1 MEYAGRGDAARTM
14 ALLWDGLPAPRRGPR
29 QRLDLPRIVD
39 AAIAEADSAGPA
51 ALSMR
56 TLAQRLGI
64 GTASLYTY
72 VPGKAELLELM
83 VDRVAGG
90 RPLPAADAGHRAGL
104 RDLARSDLAAFRA
117 HPWLLQVATS
127 RTVFGPNV
135 VTRYEAAM
143 ALLDGHGLAAID
155 VAGCVAAVE
164 AYTRGAASAVVE
176 AEQAPARTGSSD
188 DEWWERR
195 APLLGERMAGRFP
208 RLAALGE
215 AGAFAVSDT
224 ALPYTLQRALDRF
237 AFGLDLVLDSIDAR
251 VAAPRAQPMRSGS
264 VRGPRT

>member
-1 MEYAGRGDAARTM
+1 MEYAGSGDPARTM

-29 QRLDLPRIVD
+29 QRLELPRIVD

-56 TLAQRLGI
+56 TLARTLGV

-83 VDRVAGG
+83 VDRVVG
-90 RPLPAADAGHRAGL
+90 RQPLPGADAGWRAGL
-104 RDLARSDLAAFRA
+104 REIACSDLAAYRA

-135 VTRYEAAM
+135 LRRYEATLT
-143 ALLDGHGLAAID
+143 LLDGHGLAPGDLVKCA
-155 VAGCVAAVE
+155 AAVE
-164 AYTRGAASAVVE
+164 SYTRGAASAVVE
-176 AEQAPARTGSSD
+176 AEQAPAQTGTSD

-195 APLLGERMAGRFP
+195 VPFLEERMDGRFPLLG
-208 RLAALGE
+208 ALGG
-215 AGAFAVSDT
+215 AGAFAVSDM
-224 ALPYTLQRALDRF
+224 AAPYLPRRALDRF
-237 AFGLDLVLDSIDAR
+237 LFGLDLLLDSIGQRIA
-251 VAAPRAQPMRSGS
+251 G
-264 VRGPRT
+264 T

>member
-39 AAIAEADSAGPA
+39 TAVARADRAGPD

-56 TLAQRLGI
+56 TLAQALGI

-83 VDRVAGG
+83 VERVVSAQ
-90 RPLPAADAGHRAGL
+90 PLPAAGAGWRAGL
-104 RDLARSDLAAFRA
+104 LDLATCDLAALRA

-127 RTVFGPNV
+127 RTVFGPHV
-135 VTRYEAAM
+135 IARYDAAL
-143 ALLDGHGLAAID
+143 ALLDGYGLAAIE
-155 VAGCVAAVE
+155 VANCVAAVE
-164 AYTRGAASAVVE
+164 SYTRGAGSVVVE
-176 AEQAPARTGSSD
+176 AEQAPDRTGSSD

-195 APLLGERMAGRFP
+195 APLLDERMDGRFP
-208 RLAALGE
+208 RLAALNE
-215 AGAFAVSDT
+215 AGAFAVSGT

-237 AFGLDLVLDSIDAR
+237 TFGLDLVLDSIGAR
-251 VAAPRAQPMRSGS
+251 ITAAHES
-264 VRGPRT
+264 

>member
-1 MEYAGRGDAARTM
+1 MEYAGRGEAARTM
-14 ALLWDGLPAPRRGPR
+14 TLLWDGLPPPRRGPR
-29 QRLDLPRIVD
+29 QRLDLPAIVD
-39 AAIAEADSAGPA
+39 AAIAEADRAGPS

-56 TLAQRLGI
+56 TLATALGI
-64 GTASLYTY
+64 GPASLYTY

-83 VDRVAGG
+83 VDRVVGTQ
-90 RPLPAADAGHRAGL
+90 PLPTAGAGWRAGL
-104 RDLARSDLAAFRA
+104 HDLATSDLATLRA

-135 VTRYEAAM
+135 ITRYDAAL
-143 ALLDGHGLAAID
+143 ALLTGHGLAAID

-164 AYTRGAASAVVE
+164 SYTRGAASAVVE
-176 AEQAPARTGSSD
+176 AEQAPTHTGSSD

-195 APLLGERMAGRFP
+195 APLLGERMNGRFP
-208 RLAALGE
+208 RLDALAV

-237 AFGLDLVLDSIDAR
+237 DFGLELVLDAVAER
-251 VAAPRAQPMRSGS
+251 VKDRSVPRGRPRATSP
-264 VRGPRT
+264 